1 MLVAGKS
8 IVLLVVGFV
17 LLVKGADFFVEGSS
31 SVAKTLKVPSLVI
44 GMTVVAMGTSLPE
57 LSVSVTAS
65 LNNANSLAISN
76 VVGSNLFNLIVV
88 LGASALLCDIPVSRD
103 VLRRDMPFSI
113 LCAILLVILGF
124 IGNGLGHIDG
134 IILLAI
140 FVGFLGVMV
149 HSALKARRNAAESA
163 EEEEE
168 IKVLPLWQSL
178 LFIVGGAV
186 AIKFGGDFVVNS
198 AVTIATLLGASETLI
213 GLTIVACGTSL
224 PELATSMVAAKKNEM
239 DMAVG
244 NVVGSNVFNI
254 LLILGTAATISPVDL
269 LTENIIDIAILVVAS
284 LLIMLFCKSSKKIG
298 RKEGIIMLIAYGIF
312 LGYIIARAYL

>member
-1 MLVAGKS
+1 MLSA
-8 IVLLVVGFV
+8 VLTIGMLLLGFV

-76 VVGSNLFNLIVV
+76 VIGSNMFNLIVV
-88 LGASALLCDIPVSRD
+88 LGASALVCNIPVGKD
-103 VLRRDMPFSI
+103 VLKRDLPFSI
-113 LCAILLVILGF
+113 FCVILLVVLGL
-124 IGNGLGHIDG
+124 IGSELGHVDG
-134 IILLAI
+134 IILLAL
-140 FVGFLGVMV
+140 FVGFLVVMV
-149 HSALKARRNAAESA
+149 LAAMKARRDAADD
-163 EEEEE
+163 EEEE
-168 IKVLPLWQSL
+168 IKVLPIWLSL
-178 LFIVGGAV
+178 LYIVGGAV
-186 AIKFGGDFVVNS
+186 AIKFGGDWVVDS
-198 AVTIATLLGASETLI
+198 AVKIATFLGASETLI

-244 NVVGSNVFNI
+244 NVVGSNIFNV
-254 LLILGTAATISPVDL
+254 LLILGTAAAISPLAL
-269 LTENIIDIAILVVAS
+269 LTENLIDIVILVVAS
-284 LLIMLFCKSSKKIG
+284 VVLLIFGATAKQLD
-298 RKEGIIMLIAYGIF
+298 RKEGIIMLISYAAF

>member
-1 MLVAGKS
+1 M
-8 IVLLVVGFV
+8 

-88 LGASALLCDIPVSRD
+88 LGASALVCDIPVSRD

-113 LCAILLVILGF
+113 LCAVLLVVLGF
-124 IGNGLGHIDG
+124 IGNGLGHVDG
-134 IILLAI
+134 IILLVI

-149 HSALKARRNAAESA
+149 HSALKARRSAQEAA

-168 IKVLPLWQSL
+168 IKVLPIWKSL
-178 LFIVGGAV
+178 IFIVGGAV
-186 AIKFGGDFVVNS
+186 AIKFGGDFVVDS
-198 AVTIATLLGASETLI
+198 AVTLATLLGASETLI

-224 PELATSMVAAKKNEM
+224 PELVTSMVAAKKNEM

-284 LLIMLFCKSSKKIG
+284 LLIMLFSRSSHKIN
-298 RKEGIIMLIAYGIF
+298 RSEGAIMLLCYAGF

>member
-1 MLVAGKS
+1 MLSA
-8 IVLLVVGFV
+8 VLTIGMLLLGFV

-76 VVGSNLFNLIVV
+76 VIGSNMFNLIVV
-88 LGASALLCDIPVSRD
+88 LGASALVCNIPVGKD
-103 VLRRDMPFSI
+103 VLKRDLPFSI
-113 LCAILLVILGF
+113 FCVILLVVLGL
-124 IGNGLGHIDG
+124 IGSELGHVDG
-134 IILLAI
+134 IILLAL
-140 FVGFLGVMV
+140 FVGFLVVMV
-149 HSALKARRNAAESA
+149 LAAMKARRDAADD
-163 EEEEE
+163 EEEE
-168 IKVLPLWQSL
+168 IKVLPIWLSL
-178 LFIVGGAV
+178 LYIVGGAV
-186 AIKFGGDFVVNS
+186 AIKFGGDWVVNS
-198 AVTIATLLGASETLI
+198 AVKIATFLGASETLI

-244 NVVGSNVFNI
+244 NVVGSNIFNV
-254 LLILGTAATISPVDL
+254 LLILGTAAAISPLAL
-269 LTENIIDIAILVVAS
+269 LAENMIDIVILVVAS
-284 LLIMLFCKSSKKIG
+284 VVLLIFGATAKQLD
-298 RKEGIIMLIAYGIF
+298 RKEGIIMLISYAAF